1 MFFTRDVKNKLQ
13 QDTYI
18 QRARMFGN
26 RGAYLAHFELTIP
39 IALYADWHRCFVY
52 HRLALASID
61 SGLGS
66 PVWIADQRI
75 AAVASA
81 SVDNSTVDLD
91 RGEMSFA
98 IFDFDPGLD
107 DEIAQSGLS
116 PSKKINQLADKL
128 GDSAFPKYLREFI
141 LHSLSKGKVGLKVF
155 PSAGMFPSMTE
166 QEKIDIQRRQG
177 FLTIREPDRLGNT
190 IHFLRIFYNDAG
202 KARLFYKFDGSL
214 QFIKNLK

>member
-1 MFFTRDVKNKLQ
+1 MFFTRDVKTKLQ

-18 QRARMFGN
+18 QRARMFGS
-26 RGAYLAHFELTIP
+26 RGAYLGHFELTIP

-66 PVWIADQRI
+66 PVWIADRRI
-75 AAVASA
+75 AAVANA

-98 IFDFDPGLD
+98 LFEFSPELD
-107 DEIAQSGLS
+107 IIAAARSS
-116 PSKKINQLADKL
+116 ASDKVNQLADKL
-128 GDSAFPKYLREFI
+128 GDAAFPRYLREFI
-141 LHSLSKGKVGLKVF
+141 LHSLSRRKVGLKVF
-155 PSAGMFPSMTE
+155 QSASVFPSMSP
-166 QEKIDIQRRQG
+166 QEKADITRRQG
-177 FLTIREPDRLGNT
+177 FLTIRDADRVGNN
-190 IHFLRIFYNDAG
+190 IHFLRVFRNDEG
-202 KARLFYKFDGSL
+202 RARLFYKFDGSV